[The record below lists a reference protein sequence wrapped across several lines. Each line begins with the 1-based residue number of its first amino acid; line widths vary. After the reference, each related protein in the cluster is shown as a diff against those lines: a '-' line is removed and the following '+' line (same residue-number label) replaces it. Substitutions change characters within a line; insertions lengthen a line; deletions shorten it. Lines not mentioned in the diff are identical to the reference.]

1 MAVKKVSDAIKILR
15 DDREKEDFETVKSF
29 LKRLQ
34 TTIADQD
41 KKLKAMADTLDR
53 NCDLSEKLEDMSIAE
68 AVKFLEDEKPVI
80 EGEPYASRMGE
91 YKLTINC
98 GEMAMGG
105 VVKSFMKDED

>member
-34 TTIADQD
+34 KTIADQD
-41 KKLKAMADTLDR
+41 KKLKEMADTLDK

-68 AVKFLEDEKPVI
+68 AVKFLEDDSPEI
-80 EGEPYASRMGE
+80 EGEHVFNFSCEPVVAENYFRNWLP
-91 YKLTINC
+91 KITLTQ
-98 GEMAMGG
+98 E
-105 VVKSFMKDED
+105 ED